1 MGLALMS
8 QLAWH
13 DYRAD
18 ARLSACA
25 VLALVAVLAPLLVLF
40 GLKFGLISSLTE
52 RLERDPAV
60 REIVPLGGARF
71 SAEVIAELA
80 ARADVAFAV
89 PRTRQIAATAELSIA
104 ESSTAE
110 SSAGERGVTVEMI
123 PTAAGDPLV
132 PPQLLPLPAN
142 SVLLSQRAAEKLGV
156 KVGDSLSAAFGRQVN
171 GRPEYQ
177 RTELKVQGILPL
189 SAFARDALFAPLQLL
204 EAAEDYRDGLAV
216 PTFGWRGNSQA
227 REQARV
233 YPSFRLYAE
242 DLEAVEVL
250 RRYFAARNLEV
261 ATQADAIAQ
270 VRSLSRNLS
279 VVFWIIAGLALG
291 GAFAAMTA
299 SALAAVERKRRALS
313 VLRLLGFS
321 STALVAFVVWQA
333 LYTGIFGLLLAWGL
347 YGAAEVGLNRLF
359 QQTPGE
365 YACRL
370 LLSHYLLALL
380 ATLLCSGLAA
390 ASGGWRAA
398 QIEASEGLRDV

>member
-40 GLKFGLISSLTE
+40 GLKFGLITSLTE
-52 RLERDPAV
+52 RLEHDPAV

-71 SAEVIAELA
+71 SAEAIAELA
-80 ARADVAFAV
+80 ARADVAFAL
-89 PRTRQIAATAELSIA
+89 PRTRQIAATAELS
-104 ESSTAE
+104 
-110 SSAGERGVTVEMI
+110 AGERNVTVEMI
-123 PTAAGDPLV
+123 PTATGDPLV
-132 PPQLLPLPAN
+132 PPTLLPLPADG
-142 SVLLSQRAAEKLGV
+142 VLLSQRAAEKLGV
-156 KVGDSLSAAFGRQVN
+156 QAGDSLSAAFGRQVS

-189 SAFARDALFAPLQLL
+189 SAFSRDALFASLQLL

-216 PTFGWRGNSQA
+216 PAFGWPGNSQGQ
-227 REQARV
+227 ENARV

-242 DLEAVEVL
+242 DLEGVEVL

-279 VVFWIIAGLALG
+279 VVFWIIASLALG

-321 STALVAFVVWQA
+321 STALVAFVVMQA
-333 LYTGIFGLLLAWGL
+333 LYTGMFSLLLAWGL
-347 YGAAEVGLNRLF
+347 YGAAEIGLNQLF
-359 QQTPGE
+359 QQSPGE

-370 LLSHYLLALL
+370 LLGHYLLALL
-380 ATLLCSGLAA
+380 ATLLCSSLAA

>member
-71 SAEVIAELA
+71 SAEAIAELA
-80 ARADVAFAV
+80 ARADVAFAL
-89 PRTRQIAATAELSIA
+89 PRTRQIAATAELS
-104 ESSTAE
+104 
-110 SSAGERGVTVEMI
+110 AGERRVTVEMI

-132 PPQLLPLPAN
+132 PPELLPLPADG
-142 SVLLSQRAAEKLGV
+142 VLLSQRAAEKLGV
-156 KVGDSLSAAFGRQVN
+156 KAGDSLSAAFGRQVS

-177 RTELKVQGILPL
+177 RTDLKVQGILSL
-189 SAFARDALFAPLQLL
+189 SAFPRDALFASLQLL

-216 PTFGWRGNSQA
+216 PALGWPGMSQA
-227 REQARV
+227 EENARV

-242 DLEAVEVL
+242 NLEGVEVL

-279 VVFWIIAGLALG
+279 VVFWIIASLALG

-321 STALVAFVVWQA
+321 STALVAFVVLQA
-333 LYTGIFGLLLAWGL
+333 LYTGMFSLLLAWGL
-347 YGAAEVGLNRLF
+347 YGAAEIGLNRLF

-370 LLSHYLLALL
+370 LPGHYLLALL
-380 ATLLCSGLAA
+380 ATLLCSSLAA

>member
-89 PRTRQIAATAELSIA
+89 PRTRQIAATAELS
-104 ESSTAE
+104 TAE

-132 PPQLLPLPAN
+132 PPQLLPLPAD

-171 GRPEYQ
+171 GRSEYQ

-216 PTFGWRGNSQA
+216 PAFGWPGNSQA

-370 LLSHYLLALL
+370 LPGHYLLALL

>member
-40 GLKFGLISSLTE
+40 GLKFGLITSLTE
-52 RLERDPAV
+52 RLEHDPAV

-71 SAEVIAELA
+71 SAEAIAELA
-80 ARADVAFAV
+80 ARADVAFAL
-89 PRTRQIAATAELSIA
+89 PRTRQIAATAELS
-104 ESSTAE
+104 
-110 SSAGERGVTVEMI
+110 AGEEGVTVEMI

-132 PPQLLPLPAN
+132 PPELLPLPAD
-142 SVLLSQRAAEKLGV
+142 SVVLSQRAAEKLGV
-156 KVGDSLSAAFGRQVN
+156 KAGDSLSAAFGRQVS
-171 GRPEYQ
+171 GRSEYQ
-177 RTELKVQGILPL
+177 RTGLRVQGILPL
-189 SAFARDALFAPLQLL
+189 SAFPRDALFAPLQLL

-216 PTFGWRGNSQA
+216 PAFGWPGNSQVQ
-227 REQARV
+227 EHARV

-242 DLEAVEVL
+242 DLEGVEVL
-250 RRYFAARNLEV
+250 RRYFAERNLEV

-279 VVFWIIAGLALG
+279 VVFWIIASLALG

-321 STALVAFVVWQA
+321 STALVAFVVLQA
-333 LYTGIFGLLLAWGL
+333 LYTGMFSLLLAWGL
-347 YGAAEVGLNRLF
+347 YGVAEVGLNRLF

-370 LLSHYLLALL
+370 LLGHYLLALL
-380 ATLLCSGLAA
+380 ATLLCSSLAA

>member
-18 ARLSACA
+18 GRLSACA

-52 RLERDPAV
+52 RLEHDPAV

-71 SAEVIAELA
+71 SAEAIAELA
-80 ARADVAFAV
+80 ARADVAFAL
-89 PRTRQIAATAELSIA
+89 PRTRQIAATAELS
-104 ESSTAE
+104 
-110 SSAGERGVTVEMI
+110 AGERRVTVEMI

-132 PPQLLPLPAN
+132 SPALLPLPADG
-142 SVLLSQRAAEKLGV
+142 VLLSQRAAEKLGV
-156 KVGDSLSAAFGRQVN
+156 KAGDNLSAAFGRQVS

-177 RTELKVQGILPL
+177 RTDLKVQGILPL
-189 SAFARDALFAPLQLL
+189 SAFARDALFASLQLL

-216 PTFGWRGNSQA
+216 PAFGWPGKSRAQEN
-227 REQARV
+227 ARV

-242 DLEAVEVL
+242 DLEGVEVL

-279 VVFWIIAGLALG
+279 VVFWIIASLALG

-321 STALVAFVVWQA
+321 STALVAFVVLQA
-333 LYTGIFGLLLAWGL
+333 LYTGIFSLLLAWGL
-347 YGAAEVGLNRLF
+347 YGAAEIGLNHLF

-370 LLSHYLLALL
+370 LPGHYLLALL
-380 ATLLCSGLAA
+380 ATLLCSSLAA